1 MNDWLE
7 IDLRPLRLG
16 ELLDRT
22 FVLYRRRFWLFAGIL
37 LIPHAVLLAGSL
49 VVQGFLSPGLVG
61 SKADPSTN
69 PGALFG
75 AMAGGMLTWILYF
88 VVYSVA
94 LGAATF
100 AISDVYLNRPTTIRG
115 AFQKLRG
122 RVWSLLGL
130 VFVMIVLL
138 GLLFIAATI
147 LTIPLAGALS
157 LLGPQAGGIAAL
169 VVFLGMFVL
178 FGWIMLQFSLA
189 VPALVLEGA
198 GIFESLSRSSQLTR
212 GRRGQIF
219 VGLLLVTLLSYNAII
234 LIQGPFLAAGFSYAL
249 KGGEMPFWLAA
260 LSLFAAAVSSILTG
274 PFVVLVV
281 ALFYYDARVR
291 KEALDLRLL
300 LAKAERESQPAAA
313 APVPTAHLPRTLL
326 G

>member
-1 MNDWLE
+1 MSDWLE

-37 LIPHAVLLAGSL
+37 LIPHAVLLAGNLL
-49 VVQGFLSPGLVG
+49 VQAFLSPRFGPQQ
-61 SKADPSTN
+61 ADPAVN
-69 PGALFG
+69 PAAVFG
-75 AMAGGMLTWILYF
+75 AFAGGMATVVLYF
-88 VVYSVA
+88 IVYTVA

-100 AISDVYLNRPTTIRG
+100 AVSDVYLNRPTTIRG

-130 VFVMIVLL
+130 MLVVFILFVLL
-138 GLLFIAATI
+138 FFASAFLAALLGGT
-147 LTIPLAGALS
+147 LS
-157 LLGPQAGGIAAL
+157 LLGPQAAGIAAL
-169 VVFLGMFVL
+169 IVFLGMFALLV
-178 FGWIMLQFSLA
+178 WIMLQFSLA
-189 VPALVLEGA
+189 VPALVLERA
-198 GIFESLSRSSQLTR
+198 GVFESLGRSAQLTR

-219 VGLLLVTLLSYNAII
+219 VGLLLVGLLTYNAII
-234 LIQGPFLAAGFSYAL
+234 LIQGPFLVAMFSYSFQSGEAPFLLVAL
-249 KGGEMPFWLAA
+249 GLIAG
-260 LSLFAAAVSSILTG
+260 AVSSVLTG
-274 PFVVLVV
+274 PFAVLLI

-300 LAKAERESQPAAA
+300 LAKAEQETQPAAPPIA
-313 APVPTAHLPRTLL
+313 AIHLPRTLF

>member
-1 MNDWLE
+1 MNEWLE

-37 LIPHAVLLAGSL
+37 LIPHAVLLAGNL
-49 VVQGFLSPGLVG
+49 VVQGLLSPRLVG
-61 SKADPSTN
+61 SQPDPTVN
-69 PGALFG
+69 PGAVFG
-75 AMAGGMLTWILYF
+75 AIAGGMATWVLYF
-88 VVYSVA
+88 IVYSVA

-122 RVWSLLGL
+122 RIGS
-130 VFVMIVLL
+130 LL
-138 GLLFIAATI
+138 GLLFVMGILFVLLFFAATF
-147 LTIPLAGALS
+147 LAAMLAGVLS
-157 LLGPQAGGIAAL
+157 LLGPVAGGIAAV

-189 VPALVLEGA
+189 VPALVLERA
-198 GIFESLSRSSQLTR
+198 GVFESLSRSSQLTK

-219 VGLLLVTLLSYNAII
+219 VGLLLVFLLTYNAII
-234 LIQGPFLAAGFSYAL
+234 LIQGPFLAAGFSDSF
-249 KGGEMPFWLAA
+249 KGEAMPFWLAA
-260 LSLFAAAVSSILTG
+260 LSLIAAAVSSVLTG
-274 PFVVLVV
+274 PFAVLVI

-300 LAKAERESQPAAA
+300 LAKAEREGQPAEA
-313 APVPTAHLPRTLL
+313 APALTTHLPRTLF

>member
-1 MNDWLE
+1 MSDWLE

-37 LIPHAVLLAGSL
+37 LIPHAVLLAGNL
-49 VVQGFLSPGLVG
+49 PVQAFLSPRFGAPQ
-61 SKADPSTN
+61 ADPAVN
-69 PGALFG
+69 AAAVFG
-75 AMAGGMLTWILYF
+75 AFAGGMATLVLYF
-88 VVYSVA
+88 IVYTVA

-100 AISDVYLNRPTTIRG
+100 AVSDVYLNRLTTIRG
-115 AFQKLRG
+115 AFQKLHG

-130 VFVMIVLL
+130 MLVVFILFVLL
-138 GLLFIAATI
+138 FFAAAFLTALLGGT
-147 LTIPLAGALS
+147 LS

-169 VVFLGMFVL
+169 IVFLGMVAL
-178 FGWIMLQFSLA
+178 LAWIMLQFSLA
-189 VPALVLEGA
+189 VPALVLERTGV
-198 GIFESLSRSSQLTR
+198 FESLGRSSQLTR

-219 VGLLLVTLLSYNAII
+219 VGLLLVGLLTYNAII
-234 LIQGPFLAAGFSYAL
+234 LIQGPFLVAVFSYSFQ
-249 KGGEMPFWLAA
+249 GGEAPFLLVA
-260 LSLFAAAVSSILTG
+260 LGLIAGAVSSVLTG
-274 PFVVLVV
+274 PFAVLVI

-300 LAKAERESQPAAA
+300 LARAEQETQPAA
-313 APVPTAHLPRTLL
+313 APVPAVHLPRTLF

>member
-1 MNDWLE
+1 MNEWLE

-37 LIPHAVLLAGSL
+37 LFPIAVVLAVDLLIQGLLSSSRIGS
-49 VVQGFLSPGLVG
+49 Q
-61 SKADPSTN
+61 ADPSTN
-69 PGALFG
+69 PAAFFG
-75 AMAGGMLTWILYF
+75 AFAGGMVSVILDF
-88 VVYSVA
+88 IVYSIA

-122 RVWSLLGL
+122 RVGSL
-130 VFVMIVLL
+130 V
-138 GLLFIAATI
+138 GLLFVMGILFVLLFFAAAF
-147 LTIPLAGALS
+147 LTALLAGALS

-169 VVFLGMFVL
+169 AVLLGMFVL

-189 VPALVLEGA
+189 VPTLVLERA
-198 GIFESLSRSSQLTR
+198 GVFESLSRSSQLTR

-219 VGLLLVTLLSYNAII
+219 VGFLLVTLLFYNAVI
-234 LIQGPFLAAGFSYAL
+234 LIQSPFLAALFSSSFQD
-249 KGGEMPFWLAA
+249 GGAPFWLAA
-260 LSLFAAAVSSILTG
+260 LNLIAAAVRSVLTG
-274 PFVVLVV
+274 PFAVLVI

-300 LAKAERESQPAAA
+300 LAKAEREGQPAAA
-313 APVPTAHLPRTLL
+313 TPIPTAHLPRTLL